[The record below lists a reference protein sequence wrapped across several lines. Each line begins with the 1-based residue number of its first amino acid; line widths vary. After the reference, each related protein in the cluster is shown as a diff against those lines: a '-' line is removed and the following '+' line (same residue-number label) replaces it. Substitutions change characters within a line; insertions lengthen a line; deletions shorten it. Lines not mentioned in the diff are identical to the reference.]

1 MPLTAAG
8 ASLVAVGVLRVS
20 RQGVVRKSSQGLGG
34 GGAQARG
41 PRART
46 GMLRRALEDEGKLG
60 KAMAEGKL
68 EKAMAL
74 NTNRI

>member
-34 GGAQARG
+34 GVPRLVALGPGRG
-41 PRART
+41 CCGELWRTRGSSERRWPR
-46 GMLRRALEDEGKLG
+46 GSWKRRWP
-60 KAMAEGKL
+60 
-68 EKAMAL
+68 
-74 NTNRI
+74 